1 MQLPHIPADVPFT
14 GEQKA
19 WLAGFLAGLNTR
31 IGLPSEVVPASG
43 QASQAT
49 PAVATGAAAPQPQ
62 AAEPGPA
69 ASGPRSLLVVYGTQT
84 GNAEYV
90 AEQVETAA
98 AEHGFAAE
106 TKDMGDMD
114 LDTLAAASHLVIVCS
129 TYGEGEM
136 PDDAEDF
143 WQEVAGPGAP
153 RLDGTY
159 FGVVALGDSIY
170 DGFCQAGKNFDARLA
185 ELGAIRVIDRVDCD
199 VDYQGPADDWVAE
212 ALPALAAAGAEPA
225 SAVAEPE
232 AAEVPAPETAVT
244 ETAAPEI
251 VIPEPGA
258 PEPSD
263 SPATEASAPK
273 APAKATGKS
282 DWGRK
287 NPYPATI
294 VTNSVLS
301 GATSA
306 KEVRHIEISLGDS
319 GIAYEPGDGISI
331 AAVNDPAVVDLILK
345 RIGATGDE
353 VIKDR
358 KTEHTL
364 REALTHHYEI
374 GVPTK
379 YLVDYIA
386 KRTNDPEIGHLV
398 DTGDHEALDAWLYG
412 RDVLDVLNVDPD
424 LTITPEELI
433 AELKPLAARVYSIS
447 SSPRVHSGSVHI
459 TMAAV
464 RYRTGDRDRGGVC
477 STYLADR
484 RAVGEQVG
492 VYITP
497 NKSFRLPAD
506 DAKVIM
512 IGPGTGVAP
521 FRAFL
526 HERVSRG
533 ATGDNWLFF
542 GDQHRSSDFIYA
554 DEFGQFVTDGV
565 LTHLDLAFSRDQ
577 EHKVY
582 VQNRMLEKGAE
593 FFSWLESGAHV
604 YVCGDAT
611 RMAHDVDE
619 ALHEIIAQH
628 GKLSAND
635 AETYISK
642 LKSDKRYLRD
652 VY

>member
-1 MQLPHIPADVPFT
+1 MELPHIPADVPFT

-31 IGLPSEVVPASG
+31 IGLPSEPA
-43 QASQAT
+43 QPAASAT
-49 PAVATGAAAPQPQ
+49 APISAATIDAAAPATQP
-62 AAEPGPA
+62 AAEPA
-69 ASGPRSLLVVYGTQT
+69 AAEAGPRPLLIVYGTQT

-90 AEQVETAA
+90 AEQIETAA
-98 AEHGFAAE
+98 AEHGFAAA

-114 LDTLAAASHLVIVCS
+114 LDTLAAAGHLVIVCS

-143 WQEVAGPGAP
+143 WQEVAGPDAP
-153 RLDGTY
+153 RLEGTY

-170 DGFCQAGKNFDARLA
+170 DGFCQAGKNFDARIA
-185 ELGAIRVIDRVDCD
+185 ELGATRVIDRVDCD
-199 VDYQGPADDWVAE
+199 VDYQGPADDWIAE
-212 ALPALAAAGAEPA
+212 ALPALAAAGAAAAVEEPA
-225 SAVAEPE
+225 VEVPTPEPTITEPAVAEP
-232 AAEVPAPETAVT
+232 AVVEVPET
-244 ETAAPEI
+244 
-251 VIPEPGA
+251 PEP
-258 PEPSD
+258 
-263 SPATEASAPK
+263 
-273 APAKATGKS
+273 APAKSGGKS
-282 DWGRK
+282 AWGRK

-294 VTNSVLS
+294 ITNSVLS

-331 AAVNDPAVVDLILK
+331 AAVNDPVVVDLILK

-358 KTEHTL
+358 KTEHSL
-364 REALTHHYEI
+364 REALTHHYEV

-386 KRTNDPEIGHLV
+386 KRTHDPEISHLV

-412 RDVLDVLNVDPD
+412 RDVLDVLNVDPN

-459 TMAAV
+459 TMATV
-464 RYRTGDRDRGGVC
+464 RYRTGNRDRGGVC

-484 RAVGEQVG
+484 RSVGEQVG

-526 HERVSRG
+526 HERVSQG
-533 ATGDNWLFF
+533 ATGENWLFF
-542 GDQHRSSDFIYA
+542 GDQHRASDFIYA

-593 FFSWLESGAHV
+593 FFSWLESGAHI

-619 ALHEIIAQH
+619 ALHELIAEH
-628 GKLSAND
+628 GGLSAND
-635 AETYISK
+635 TEAYISK